1 MGGPQ
6 AGGRDIEQDRHQL
19 PPAGGV
25 VLLCSTGGRADAAM
39 QRDPGS
45 DIRWINCIIRAIN
58 CI

>member
-25 VLLCSTGGRADAAM
+25 VLRCSTGGRAGAAM
-39 QRDPGS
+39 QRDPGL
-45 DIRWINCIIRAIN
+45 DVQ
-58 CI
+58 